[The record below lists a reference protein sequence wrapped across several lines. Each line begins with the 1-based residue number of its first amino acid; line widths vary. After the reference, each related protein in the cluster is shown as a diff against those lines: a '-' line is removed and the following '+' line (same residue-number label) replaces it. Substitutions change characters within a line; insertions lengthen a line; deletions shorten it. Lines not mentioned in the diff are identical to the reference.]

1 MVLWKEWW
9 QCVLQLRPACTRAVT
24 FMWMV
29 LVLLGLSI
37 RSDLAGVTSFVRA
50 GWLLPGAYRRLLHLF
65 HTTALR
71 LPQLTSL
78 WTRLAYSRLFTPLRF
93 GGRPVLAADGLK
105 APKEGR
111 KMPAV
116 KHLHQESADNSKPA
130 FISGHSFQALGLL
143 VQGPLGQVFCVPLIS
158 RIHEGLVFS
167 NRCRRSLL
175 DKLVAMFLPVA
186 ELLEEPVLLVAD
198 AYYASRKVILPLL
211 AKDHHLVTRVRSNT
225 VAWQPP
231 AQIPKRRRGRPRLY
245 GDKLRLAKLWSRT
258 TAFTTARSPV
268 YGEINTEIKYLSIDL
283 LWRPVGKLVRF
294 VFVDHPSRGRLIL
307 MTTDLTLSPL
317 DVIAIYG
324 YRFKIEVSFKQA
336 IHTLGTYAYH
346 FWMMAMTP
354 RARCSGNQYLHRKS
368 EDYRRLVRRKMDAYH
383 RYVQLACIAQGIL
396 QHLSLN
402 FRKQVW
408 NDFIARC
415 WLRTMSPAR
424 PPSEAVVAHTLRVTL
439 PEYLLNAPT
448 TDELKIFLLD
458 NADLDRCPE
467 LSLTG

>member
-1 MVLWKEWW
+1 MVLWREWW
-9 QCVLQLRPACTRAVT
+9 RCVAQLRPACTRAVT
-24 FMWMV
+24 FMWMT

-37 RSDLAGVTSFVRA
+37 RPDLAGVTSFVRA
-50 GWLLPGAYRRLLHLF
+50 SWLMPGAYRRLLHLF
-65 HTTALR
+65 HTPALR
-71 LPQLTSL
+71 LPELASL
-78 WTRLAYSRLFTPLRF
+78 WTRLACRLFTPLRF

-116 KHLHQESADNSKPA
+116 KHLHQESADNSKPPY
-130 FISGHSFQALGLL
+130 ISGHSFQALGLL
-143 VQGPLGQVFCVPLIS
+143 VQGPLGQVFSVPLIS

-175 DKLVAMFLPVA
+175 DKLVEMFLPVA
-186 ELLEEPVLLVAD
+186 ELFSEPVLLVAD

-211 AKDHHLVTRVRSNT
+211 ANGHHLVTRVRSNT
-225 VAWQPP
+225 VAWQP
-231 AQIPKRRRGRPRLY
+231 ARQTTRRRPGRPRLY

-258 TAFTTARSPV
+258 SAFIEAPSPV
-268 YGEINTEIKYLSIDL
+268 YGETDTKLSYLSIDL
-283 LWRPVGKLVRF
+283 LWRPVGQLVRF
-294 VFVDHPSRGRLIL
+294 VLVDHSQRGRLIL
-307 MTTDLTLSPL
+307 MTTDLSLAAL

-336 IHTLGTYAYH
+336 IHTIGTYAYH

-354 RARCSGNQYLHRKS
+354 RKRCSGNQYLHRES
-368 EDYRRLVRRKMDAYH
+368 DEYRRLVRRKMGAYH

-408 NDFIARC
+408 NDFTARC
-415 WLRTMSPAR
+415 WLRTMPCAQ
-424 PPSEAVVAHTLRVTL
+424 PPSEAVVAQALRVTL
-439 PEYLLNAPT
+439 PEYLMNAPAS
-448 TDELKIFLLD
+448 DQLKIFLLD
-458 NADLDRCPE
+458 NADLERCPE
-467 LSLTG
+467 LGLAG

>member
-9 QCVLQLRPACTRAVT
+9 RCVAQLRPACARAVT

-50 GWLLPGAYRRLLHLF
+50 GWLLPRAYRRLLHLF
-65 HTTALR
+65 HSPALC
-71 LPQLTSL
+71 LPELASL
-78 WTRLAYSRLFTPLRF
+78 WTKLACRLFTPLRF

-130 FISGHSFQALGLL
+130 YISGHSFQALGLL

-175 DKLVAMFLPVA
+175 DKLVEMFLPVA
-186 ELLEEPVLLVAD
+186 DLFEEPVLLVAD
-198 AYYASRKVILPLL
+198 AYYASRKVIRPLL
-211 AKDHHLVTRVRSNT
+211 AKGHHLVTRVRRNT
-225 VAWQPP
+225 VAWQPAGKP
-231 AQIPKRRRGRPRLY
+231 RTGRRGRPSLY
-245 GDKLRLAKLWSRT
+245 GTKVRLAELWSRT
-258 TAFTTARSPV
+258 GEFTTAPSPV
-268 YGEINTEIKYLSIDL
+268 YGETNTELKLLSMDL
-283 LWRPVGKLVRF
+283 LWRPVGHLVRF
-294 VFVDHPSRGRLIL
+294 VFVDHPQRGRLIL
-307 MTTDLTLSPL
+307 MTTDLSLSPL

-336 IHTLGTYAYH
+336 VHTLGAYAYH
-346 FWMMAMTP
+346 FWMMDMTP

-368 EDYRRLVRRKMDAYH
+368 EKYRSLVRRKMDAYH

-402 FRKQVW
+402 FRKQEW
-408 NDFIARC
+408 NDFTARC
-415 WLRTMSPAR
+415 WLRTMSLAN
-424 PPSEAVVAHTLRVTL
+424 PPSEAVVAKALRVTL
-439 PEYLLNAPT
+439 PEYLMNAPE

-467 LSLTG
+467 LSLAG

>member
-1 MVLWKEWW
+1 
-9 QCVLQLRPACTRAVT
+9 
-24 FMWMV
+24 MWMV

-198 AYYASRKVILPLL
+198 AYYASRKIALPLL
-211 AKDHHLVTRVRSNT
+211 ERGHHLVTRVRSN
-225 VAWQPP
+225 ASAYRP
-231 AQIPKRRRGRPRLY
+231 APRPRRPRRGRPRLY
-245 GDKLRLAKLWSRT
+245 GTKLKLRKLWDEHHTFRT
-258 TAFTTARSPV
+258 VRSPLPF
-268 YGEINTEIKYLSIDL
+268 G
-283 LWRPVGKLVRF
+283 G
-294 VFVDHPSRGRLIL
+294 G
-307 MTTDLTLSPL
+307 
-317 DVIAIYG
+317 
-324 YRFKIEVSFKQA
+324 IERIQ
-336 IHTLGTYAYH
+336 
-346 FWMMAMTP
+346 
-354 RARCSGNQYLHRKS
+354 
-368 EDYRRLVRRKMDAYH
+368 
-383 RYVQLACIAQGIL
+383 
-396 QHLSLN
+396 
-402 FRKQVW
+402 
-408 NDFIARC
+408 
-415 WLRTMSPAR
+415 
-424 PPSEAVVAHTLRVTL
+424 
-439 PEYLLNAPT
+439 
-448 TDELKIFLLD
+448 
-458 NADLDRCPE
+458 
-467 LSLTG
+467 

>member
-9 QCVLQLRPACTRAVT
+9 RCVAQLRPACARAVT
-24 FMWMV
+24 FMWMA

-37 RSDLAGVTSFVRA
+37 RPDLAGVTSFVRA

-65 HTTALR
+65 HTPALR
-71 LPQLTSL
+71 LPELTSL
-78 WTRLAYSRLFTPLRF
+78 WSRLACRLFTPLRF

-143 VQGPLGQVFCVPLIS
+143 VQGPLGQVFCVPLVS
-158 RIHEGLVFS
+158 RIHEGVVFS

-186 ELLEEPVLLVAD
+186 ELLEEPVLLVVD

-211 AKDHHLVTRVRSNT
+211 AKGHHLVTRVRSNT
-225 VAWQPP
+225 VAWQPA
-231 AQIPKRRRGRPRLY
+231 AQPRTGRPGRPRLY

-258 TAFTTARSPV
+258 SAFTAARSPV
-268 YGEINTEIKYLSIDL
+268 YGETSIELMYLSMDL
-283 LWRPVGKLVRF
+283 LWRPVGQLVRF
-294 VFVDHPSRGRLIL
+294 VFVDHPHRGRLIL
-307 MTTDLTLSPL
+307 MTTDLSLSPL

-354 RARCSGNQYLHRKS
+354 RARYSGNQYLHRKS

-396 QHLSLN
+396 QHLSLS

-408 NDFIARC
+408 NDFTARC
-415 WLRTMSPAR
+415 WMRTMSPAL
-424 PPSEAVVAHTLRVTL
+424 PPSEAVVAHALRVAL
-439 PEYLLNAPT
+439 PEYLLNAPA

-458 NADLDRCPE
+458 NAELDRCPE
-467 LSLTG
+467 LSLAG